1 MADQVRDQVRI
12 QDFKQR
18 FQAAYDHAISEKEK
32 AEKAYNE
39 EKEMGITQDPFNQWV
54 AMNYPSYSA
63 AENQYRGARA
73 AYEAALQNGD
83 TAGFQA
89 WRDKLKQTAM
99 DNIGPHGPDYSTL
112 VGPDE

>member
-12 QDFKQR
+12 QDSKQR

-63 AENQYRGARA
+63 AQNQYQATKA

-89 WRDKLKQTAM
+89 WQEKYKKAVMANPAR
-99 DNIGPHGPDYSTL
+99 PDYNAL